1 MEGNSKGGKMT
12 RGEGGREG
20 VVREGGGRGR
30 EEYREGVQQRCHLS
44 AADVIPKISSNN
56 SRR

>member
-12 RGEGGREG
+12 RGEGGSGEG
-20 VVREGGGRGR
+20 RRRRGR